1 MQIANELDNLL
12 KIGGVLKFSTLDYPG
27 KLSAVIFCQGCPNRC
42 VYCHN
47 PEFIPSTSQTAIKFS
62 KIKKFLETRRGLL
75 DAVVFSG
82 GEPLMQCGLRNA
94 IKCIK
99 EMGFLI
105 GLHTS
110 GYNPEILDDIIS
122 ITDWIGFDIKTIFER
137 YHIITHND
145 KSGEMAEKSFQILLQ
160 SNISYEIRTTLDSR
174 HITFDELKQI
184 ANMLKEK
191 GVAKWVIQ
199 ECILRRAGVDTRLDM
214 ISDEEIGSLNKI
226 INIEIRRQ

>member
-1 MQIANELDNLL
+1 MDSSRLL
-12 KIGGVLKFSTLDYPG
+12 VGGVISLTTVDYPDH
-27 KLSAVIFCQGCPNRC
+27 LAAVVFLQGCPWRC

-47 PEFIPSTSQTAIKFS
+47 PHLQTISPEESLPWEDVLNLLSTRIGFI
-62 KIKKFLETRRGLL
+62 EG
-75 DAVVFSG
+75 VVFSG